1 MTHPSQLLQAQPAS
15 GGHAGDGARVAAA
28 RMGGGAAMRRRS
40 SSSEMAPRRRW
51 LSAGRRRRRHR
62 RRHRRRRRRRRR
74 RSRRPSVERGAA
86 ARMTPQQRARAQE
99 SKAAALQRRAEVAE
113 LRAAAAR
120 RRQWRR
126 MERRRARAERWPELV
141 ARARRWRRTAPAVAG
156 PVLNGPATR
165 RRVGH
170 RMVVRPRAAALAAWA
185 RRVRRR
191 GRRAAQ
197 HDEQAD
203 SPARDATMCSSP
215 RAASRD
221 NAGVAGDSVQQLW
234 WRRQRLLRLPPQLR
248 SGVARAARSDC
259 EGMKHASAR

>member
-1 MTHPSQLLQAQPAS
+1 MARRAQISYRA
-15 GGHAGDGARVAAA
+15 
-28 RMGGGAAMRRRS
+28 
-40 SSSEMAPRRRW
+40 APRRRPGLGCW
-51 LSAGRRRRRHR
+51 DGYRMGDRGISGRFWTDKHKATNTGDPHRYLQGGTPPDARSAPGCHTRAG
-62 RRHRRRRRRRRR
+62 
-74 RSRRPSVERGAA
+74 GARCDVYVA
-86 ARMTPQQRARAQE
+86 LTPQQQARAQE
-99 SKAAALQRRAEVAE
+99 NKAAALQRRAEVAE
-113 LRAAAAR
+113 LRPAAAR

-141 ARARRWRRTAPAVAG
+141 ARARRWRPTAPAEAG

-215 RAASRD
+215 HAASRD
-221 NAGVAGDSVQQLW
+221 NAGVAGDSVQRLW
-234 WRRQRLLRLPPQLR
+234 WRRQQLLRLPPQLR